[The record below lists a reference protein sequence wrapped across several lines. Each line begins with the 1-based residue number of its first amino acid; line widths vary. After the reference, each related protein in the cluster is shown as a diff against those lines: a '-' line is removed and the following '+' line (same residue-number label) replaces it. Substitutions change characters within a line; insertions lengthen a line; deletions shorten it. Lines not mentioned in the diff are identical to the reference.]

1 MSSCNDVFWLA
12 ISRASSAAS
21 STATSTAAKI
31 RELDDI
37 PMVLSSAFH
46 FVLNALRKSETH
58 LYLAVH
64 VARGNLHVSGIH
76 SLYIQRGQPLNG
88 FDQLGR
94 VAPVHIRPADVPV
107 RKDGVSGE
115 EHLRV
120 LLVEAEA
127 AQGVA
132 GGL

>member
-46 FVLNALRKSETH
+46 FVLNALGKAETH
-58 LYLAVH
+58 LYLAVD

-76 SLYIQRGQPLNG
+76 SLYIQRGQPPYIS
-88 FDQLGR
+88 
-94 VAPVHIRPADVPV
+94 VRPMFPSG
-107 RKDGVSGE
+107 KTVSPE
-115 EHLRV
+115 KSTF
-120 LLVEAEA
+120 AFSS
-127 AQGVA
+127 
-132 GGL
+132 